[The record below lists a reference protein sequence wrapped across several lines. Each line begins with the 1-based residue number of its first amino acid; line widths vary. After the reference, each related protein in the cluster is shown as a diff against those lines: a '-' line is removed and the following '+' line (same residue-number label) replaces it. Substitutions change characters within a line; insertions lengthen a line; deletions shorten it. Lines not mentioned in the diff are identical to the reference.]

1 VDHAVPRLTLL
12 TPSPRLERLV
22 QMMERPERV
31 PFAAMGEGAADL
43 AVVIVNYN
51 AGEHLRR
58 CLASVFASAG
68 DATLEV
74 FLVDNASRDGSARRA
89 AAEHPGVHVI
99 ENPDNRG
106 FGAAVNQGI
115 RWSRAPF
122 LFLLNPDAEV
132 SSGTLGALV
141 KLAAERPRI
150 GAIGPLIRNP
160 DGSVYTSGRKFPT
173 ITEAVGHA
181 FLGPFRPDNRFSRA
195 YALADWDRTTERE
208 VDWVSMSAVLLRRAA
223 FDDVGLLDERFFLYG
238 EELDLCTRLHDSG
251 WRVLFTPEV
260 EVVHEGGV
268 STGRSRQ
275 MHLIHSGSI
284 YRYFAKH
291 RARGWRRVL
300 LPFAW
305 LTLRLRAEVAAWR
318 ERG

>member
-1 VDHAVPRLTLL
+1 
-12 TPSPRLERLV
+12 
-22 QMMERPERV
+22 
-31 PFAAMGEGAADL
+31 MGEAPPDV

-51 AGEHLRR
+51 AGGHLGR
-58 CLASVFASAG
+58 CLDSVLASAA

-74 FLVDNASRDGSARRA
+74 LLVDNASHDGSATRA
-89 AAEHPGVHVI
+89 AADHAEARLI
-99 ENPDNRG
+99 QNPDNRG

-132 SSGTLGALV
+132 SCGTLGALV
-141 KLAAERPRI
+141 KLATERPRI

-160 DGSVYTSGRKFPT
+160 DGSVYLSGRKFPT

-195 YALADWDRTTERE
+195 YALAEWDRTTERE

-223 FDDVGLLDERFFLYG
+223 LDDVGLLDERFFLYG
-238 EELDLCTRLHDSG
+238 EELDLCTRLGHAG
-251 WRVLFTPEV
+251 WKVLFTPEV

-268 STGRSRQ
+268 STGRSRR
-275 MHLIHSGSI
+275 MHRIHSRSI

-305 LTLRLRAEVAAWR
+305 VTLRLRAEVAAWR